1 MVRFGSWPFTVLM
14 SLFAA
19 AVNTSGQ
26 ALPRGEHY
34 DVVVVGASLTG
45 LVATLLLTQS
55 GRRVALVEAG
65 VISPSRPGGS
75 PDANEETALAS
86 ALVAAGAAL
95 HTRTVVHAV
104 TSASPC
110 RLDTEHGPLFADQV
124 ILATGA
130 HDAESVYRPGPT
142 PSRWRAASYLLPAPP
157 AATSGTDDA
166 ARRPTESAAPA
177 GTPSIGPAPTVGKV
191 PRSLGRIRFVT
202 SCHGRGRTRAAPAA
216 LEVVADILQLARVD
230 RPGWK
235 VTLQKATRTSET
247 PKALGG
253 KVTRKPDTPPAASS
267 VA

>member
-1 MVRFGSWPFTVLM
+1 M
-14 SLFAA
+14 SHFAVA
-19 AVNTSGQ
+19 ANTTGQ
-26 ALPRGEHY
+26 TLPRGEHY

-65 VISPSRPGGS
+65 VIGPFRPGAS
-75 PDANEETALAS
+75 RDANEETALAA
-86 ALVAAGAAL
+86 ALVAAGASL
-95 HTRTVVHAV
+95 HTRTLVQSV

-130 HDAESVYRPGPT
+130 RDAEALYRPGPT
-142 PSRWRAASYLLPAPP
+142 PARGRAASYLLPAPT
-157 AATSGTDDA
+157 AAVPEPDDPGRRLAEGGAPGGTA
-166 ARRPTESAAPA
+166 
-177 GTPSIGPAPTVGKV
+177 SIGPAPTVGKV

-235 VTLQKATRTSET
+235 VTLLKAQAGQRPQAVRT
-247 PKALGG
+247 
-253 KVTRKPDTPPAASS
+253 TRKPDTPPAASS

>member
-1 MVRFGSWPFTVLM
+1 M
-14 SLFAA
+14 SLFAD
-19 AVNTSGQ
+19 AVNTTGQ
-26 ALPRGEHY
+26 ALPRGERY

-65 VISPSRPGGS
+65 VISPARPGAGR
-75 PDANEETALAS
+75 DANEETALAA

-95 HTRTVVHAV
+95 HTRTFVQAV

-110 RLDTEHGPLFADQV
+110 RIDTEHGPLFADQV

-130 HDAESVYRPGPT
+130 RDADSVYRPGPT
-142 PSRWRAASYLLPAPP
+142 PSRWRPASYLLPA
-157 AATSGTDDA
+157 ARSTARNTDAGSRRISEATA
-166 ARRPTESAAPA
+166 
-177 GTPSIGPAPTVGKV
+177 SIGPAPTVGKA

-235 VTLQKATRTSET
+235 VTLQKAQAEQ
-247 PKALGG
+247 KAQV
-253 KVTRKPDTPPAASS
+253 VTAARKPDAPPATSS

>member
-1 MVRFGSWPFTVLM
+1 MVRLGSWSFTVFM

-19 AVNTSGQ
+19 AVNTTGQ

-45 LVATLLLTQS
+45 LVATLMLTQS

-65 VISPSRPGGS
+65 VISPARPGGS
-75 PDANEETALAS
+75 RDANEETALAA

-95 HTRTVVHAV
+95 HTRTLVHAV
-104 TSASPC
+104 TSANPC

-130 HDAESVYRPGPT
+130 RDAESVYRPGPT
-142 PSRWRAASYLLPAPP
+142 PSRWRAASYLLPAPT
-157 AATSGTDDA
+157 AAMPGTDDA
-166 ARRPTESAAPA
+166 PRRPADV
-177 GTPSIGPAPTVGKV
+177 IGPAPMVGKL
-191 PRSLGRIRFVT
+191 PRALGRIRFVT

-235 VTLQKATRTSET
+235 VTLQKAQAAQHAQVVKT
-247 PKALGG
+247 A
-253 KVTRKPDTPPAASS
+253 RKPDTPPATSS

>member
-1 MVRFGSWPFTVLM
+1 M

-19 AVNTSGQ
+19 AVNTTGQ
-26 ALPRGEHY
+26 ALPRGERY

-65 VISPSRPGGS
+65 VIGPVRPGGS
-75 PDANEETALAS
+75 RDANEETALAA

-95 HTRTVVHAV
+95 HTGTVVHAV

-130 HDAESVYRPGPT
+130 RDADSVYRPGPT
-142 PSRWRAASYLLPAPP
+142 PSRGRAASYLLPPP
-157 AATSGTDDA
+157 SSSSDPRTDDG
-166 ARRPTESAAPA
+166 ARRLSDTPA
-177 GTPSIGPAPTVGKV
+177 SISPVSIGPAPAVGKA
-191 PRSLGRIRFVT
+191 PRSLGRIRYVT

-216 LEVVADILQLARVD
+216 LEVVADILQLARID

-235 VTLQKATRTSET
+235 VTLQKAKTAQQAHVVKT
-247 PKALGG
+247 A
-253 KVTRKPDTPPAASS
+253 RKPDAPPATSS

>member
-1 MVRFGSWPFTVLM
+1 M

-19 AVNTSGQ
+19 AVNTTGH
-26 ALPRGEHY
+26 ALPRGERY

-45 LVATLLLTQS
+45 LVATLMLTQS

-65 VISPSRPGGS
+65 VISPARPGGS
-75 PDANEETALAS
+75 RDANEETALAA

-95 HTRTVVHAV
+95 HTRTLVHAV

-124 ILATGA
+124 VLATGA
-130 HDAESVYRPGPT
+130 RDAESVYRPGPT
-142 PSRWRAASYLLPAPP
+142 PSRWRAASYLLPAPTAP
-157 AATSGTDDA
+157 MPGADDTPRRSTDA
-166 ARRPTESAAPA
+166 
-177 GTPSIGPAPTVGKV
+177 IGPAPTVGKL

-216 LEVVADILQLARVD
+216 LEVVADILQLARVE

-235 VTLQKATRTSET
+235 VTLQKSQTAQPAPVVRT
-247 PKALGG
+247 A
-253 KVTRKPDTPPAASS
+253 RKPDAPPATSS